1 MDVPIFFIQIV
12 ELLEDDGHLAA
23 NDRETPL
30 PPLSADNRRP
40 SKTTPPAVPNQNWSR
55 SNSKSPSRSEELK
68 YVVQGDP
75 LHQNRD
81 SLRLDSVIV
90 FNQGYYGNYPLSA
103 RTSLCVESP

>member
-1 MDVPIFFIQIV
+1 MDAPLLYIQVV

-40 SKTTPPAVPNQNWSR
+40 SKTTPPALPNQNRSR
-55 SNSKSPSRSEELK
+55 SDSKSPSRSEELK

-75 LHQNRD
+75 N
-81 SLRLDSVIV
+81 
-90 FNQGYYGNYPLSA
+90 
-103 RTSLCVESP
+103 CV